1 MEVEIEVL
9 RREREIL
16 LHRIGELEQLED
28 RSPARQAP
36 GPAKEGGMIHSVN
49 IKTNNTSAIDG
60 SGSQGSPVKDL
71 VRRASRSQSDLTL
84 GAEGVE
90 VNKHHQRFKA
100 ASQDHLGGPGRQ
112 GGKLGSGVSVVN
124 LSSPNRSSSPYT
136 AVGEGGSALSR
147 SRTNSFGA
155 PHFPRPGSGSKG
167 GLLPGRMAGRKS
179 STSSALHRLH
189 EESSGGVGG
198 PHQPKGLKSRSVEH
212 LPAGGAIGSG
222 AAGLGLGLKAAN
234 SEMTL
239 IQKVG
244 PPSSKSRL
252 KGTHSELNVSR

>member
-1 MEVEIEVL
+1 MCI
-9 RREREIL
+9 RDR
-16 LHRIGELEQLED
+16 EQLED
-28 RSPARQAP
+28 RSPARQAAP
-36 GPAKEGGMIHSVN
+36 LAGAAKEGIIHSVN
-49 IKTNNTSAIDG
+49 FKTNNTSAIDG
-60 SGSQGSPVKDL
+60 SSSSQGSPVKDL

-100 ASQDHLGGPGRQ
+100 ASQDHLGGPGRH
-112 GGKLGSGVSVVN
+112 GGKLGAGVN

-136 AVGEGGSALSR
+136 AVGEGGSR

-198 PHQPKGLKSRSVEH
+198 HQPKGLKSRSVEH
-212 LPAGGAIGSG
+212 LPAGGAIGV
-222 AAGLGLGLKAAN
+222 AGLGLGLKAAN

-244 PPSSKSRL
+244 PPSSKPRL
-252 KGTHSELNVSR
+252 KGTHSELNVSRYS